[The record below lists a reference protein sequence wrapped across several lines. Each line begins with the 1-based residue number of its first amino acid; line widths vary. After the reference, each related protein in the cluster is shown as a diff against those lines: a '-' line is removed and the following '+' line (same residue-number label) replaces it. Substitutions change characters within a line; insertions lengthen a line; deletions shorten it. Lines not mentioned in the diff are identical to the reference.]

1 MGVDDESFS
10 PLQLYY
16 LAGISHRVA
25 DGQGGDVRAAAGGR
39 LHYRHLPSP
48 PFPSFI
54 ISLILFFLGPS
65 IAHASLSASPV
76 ILRAPS
82 PYLHLRLPEG
92 FHLISPLT
100 EM

>member
-1 MGVDDESFS
+1 MDADDESFS

-16 LAGISHRVA
+16 LAGIGHRVA
-25 DGQGGDVRAAAGGR
+25 DGQGGGVRAAAGH

-54 ISLILFFLGPS
+54 ISLILFLLRPS

-76 ILRAPS
+76 ILHAPS
-82 PYLHLRLPEG
+82 PYLHLRLLEG
-92 FHLISPLT
+92 FHPISPLT